1 MALLVKKFGGTSV
14 GDIQKIQKIATSIC
28 KSKEEGNEIVVV
40 VSAMG
45 KTTDVLNCLAES
57 ISKNPNRRELD
68 MLLSTGEQVTIA
80 LLSMALNEYG
90 IPAISMTGSQVGIIT
105 ESIHGK
111 ARILDI
117 KTERIQNYLNQG
129 FVVVVAG
136 FQGTTLSHTG
146 SMEITTL
153 GRGGSDTSAVALST
167 ALGAETCE
175 IYTDVPGVLTTDPR
189 IVPNAKLL
197 DEISCEEML
206 ELASVGASVLHPRAV
221 EIARNYGIKLCVKS
235 SQSDSSGTLLES
247 QIQALP
253 LKRGSLELTKTVNS
267 LEVLENQ
274 AVFSLSNIPDRPGIA
289 AQIFEKLSEASINA
303 PIYDELFK
311 ILFIIG
317 LIIFIGMTIAV
328 IYSLFKF
335 RKRNDQIGDGIALE
349 GNLSL
354 EIIWTIIPSI
364 IVLLIGLYSY
374 NIYDRMGGMKEL
386 NHNHEMM
393 SSNSEKIWAGISQ
406 TSENEI
412 SKNNLSIEVSAMQFA
427 FLFNYPKGNF
437 ISGELH
443 VPVDQKISMK
453 MESKDVIHAFW
464 VPEFRIKQDIIP
476 GQPTILNFTP
486 TKVGKYPIICAEL
499 CGPYHGGMRA
509 SIIVE
514 DESDYNEW
522 FNKNKKPEVNL

>member
-1 MALLVKKFGGTSV
+1 VNLNVFLLTKDAGLKKLNILS
-14 GDIQKIQKIATSIC
+14 IQIQTF
-28 KSKEEGNEIVVV
+28 
-40 VSAMG
+40 
-45 KTTDVLNCLAES
+45 TDQLLNKNIYLILI
-57 ISKNPNRRELD
+57 ISL
-68 MLLSTGEQVTIA
+68 VF
-80 LLSMALNEYG
+80 
-90 IPAISMTGSQVGIIT
+90 AISFWI
-105 ESIHGK
+105 
-111 ARILDI
+111 
-117 KTERIQNYLNQG
+117 G
-129 FVVVVAG
+129 FNVN
-136 FQGTTLSHTG
+136 L
-146 SMEITTL
+146 L
-153 GRGGSDTSAVALST
+153 P
-167 ALGAETCE
+167 AE
-175 IYTDVPGVLTTDPR
+175 
-189 IVPNAKLL
+189 
-197 DEISCEEML
+197 
-206 ELASVGASVLHPRAV
+206 ASV
-221 EIARNYGIKLCVKS
+221 
-235 SQSDSSGTLLES
+235 
-247 QIQALP
+247 
-253 LKRGSLELTKTVNS
+253 
-267 LEVLENQ
+267 
-274 AVFSLSNIPDRPGIA
+274 
-289 AQIFEKLSEASINA
+289 NA

-354 EIIWTIIPSI
+354 EIVWTIIPSI

-406 TSENEI
+406 TSDNEI
-412 SKNNLSIEVSAMQFA
+412 AINNLSIEVSAMQFA

-443 VPVDQKISMK
+443 VPVDQKVSMK

-514 DESDYNEW
+514 EESDYNEW

>member
-1 MALLVKKFGGTSV
+1 MNLNVFLLTKDAGLKKLNILRIY
-14 GDIQKIQKIATSIC
+14 IQIFIDQLLNKKIYLILI
-28 KSKEEGNEIVVV
+28 
-40 VSAMG
+40 
-45 KTTDVLNCLAES
+45 
-57 ISKNPNRRELD
+57 ISL
-68 MLLSTGEQVTIA
+68 VF
-80 LLSMALNEYG
+80 
-90 IPAISMTGSQVGIIT
+90 AISFWI
-105 ESIHGK
+105 
-111 ARILDI
+111 
-117 KTERIQNYLNQG
+117 G
-129 FVVVVAG
+129 FNV
-136 FQGTTLSHTG
+136 
-146 SMEITTL
+146 
-153 GRGGSDTSAVALST
+153 
-167 ALGAETCE
+167 
-175 IYTDVPGVLTTDPR
+175 
-189 IVPNAKLL
+189 NLL
-197 DEISCEEML
+197 P
-206 ELASVGASVLHPRAV
+206 A
-221 EIARNYGIKLCVKS
+221 
-235 SQSDSSGTLLES
+235 
-247 QIQALP
+247 
-253 LKRGSLELTKTVNS
+253 
-267 LEVLENQ
+267 
-274 AVFSLSNIPDRPGIA
+274 
-289 AQIFEKLSEASINA
+289 EASINA
-303 PIYDELFK
+303 PIYDDLFK
-311 ILFIIG
+311 ILFITG

-354 EIIWTIIPSI
+354 EIVWTIIPSI

-406 TSENEI
+406 TTDNEI
-412 SKNNLSIEVSAMQFA
+412 AINNLSIEVSAMQFA

-443 VPVDQKISMK
+443 VPVDQKVSMK

-514 DESDYNEW
+514 EESVYNEW

>member
-1 MALLVKKFGGTSV
+1 VNLNDFLLTKDAGLKK
-14 GDIQKIQKIATSIC
+14 
-28 KSKEEGNEIVVV
+28 
-40 VSAMG
+40 
-45 KTTDVLNCLAES
+45 LNILRIYVQIFRDQLLNKNIYLILI
-57 ISKNPNRRELD
+57 ISL
-68 MLLSTGEQVTIA
+68 VF
-80 LLSMALNEYG
+80 
-90 IPAISMTGSQVGIIT
+90 AISFWI
-105 ESIHGK
+105 
-111 ARILDI
+111 
-117 KTERIQNYLNQG
+117 G
-129 FVVVVAG
+129 FNV
-136 FQGTTLSHTG
+136 
-146 SMEITTL
+146 
-153 GRGGSDTSAVALST
+153 
-167 ALGAETCE
+167 
-175 IYTDVPGVLTTDPR
+175 
-189 IVPNAKLL
+189 NLL
-197 DEISCEEML
+197 P
-206 ELASVGASVLHPRAV
+206 A
-221 EIARNYGIKLCVKS
+221 
-235 SQSDSSGTLLES
+235 
-247 QIQALP
+247 
-253 LKRGSLELTKTVNS
+253 
-267 LEVLENQ
+267 
-274 AVFSLSNIPDRPGIA
+274 
-289 AQIFEKLSEASINA
+289 EASINA

-317 LIIFIGMTIAV
+317 LIIFIGMTISV

-354 EIIWTIIPSI
+354 EIVWTIIPSI

-406 TSENEI
+406 SSDNEI
-412 SKNNLSIEVSAMQFA
+412 AINNLSIEVSAMQFA

-443 VPVDQKISMK
+443 VPVDQKVSMK

-514 DESDYNEW
+514 EESDYNEW

>member
-1 MALLVKKFGGTSV
+1 MNLNVFLLTKDAGLKKLNILS
-14 GDIQKIQKIATSIC
+14 IQIQTF
-28 KSKEEGNEIVVV
+28 
-40 VSAMG
+40 
-45 KTTDVLNCLAES
+45 TDQLLNKNIYLILI
-57 ISKNPNRRELD
+57 ISL
-68 MLLSTGEQVTIA
+68 VF
-80 LLSMALNEYG
+80 
-90 IPAISMTGSQVGIIT
+90 AISFWI
-105 ESIHGK
+105 
-111 ARILDI
+111 
-117 KTERIQNYLNQG
+117 G
-129 FVVVVAG
+129 FNVN
-136 FQGTTLSHTG
+136 L
-146 SMEITTL
+146 L
-153 GRGGSDTSAVALST
+153 P
-167 ALGAETCE
+167 AE
-175 IYTDVPGVLTTDPR
+175 
-189 IVPNAKLL
+189 
-197 DEISCEEML
+197 
-206 ELASVGASVLHPRAV
+206 ASV
-221 EIARNYGIKLCVKS
+221 
-235 SQSDSSGTLLES
+235 
-247 QIQALP
+247 
-253 LKRGSLELTKTVNS
+253 
-267 LEVLENQ
+267 
-274 AVFSLSNIPDRPGIA
+274 
-289 AQIFEKLSEASINA
+289 NA

-335 RKRNDQIGDGIALE
+335 RKRNDQVGDGIALE

-354 EIIWTIIPSI
+354 EIVWTIIPSI

-406 TSENEI
+406 TSDNEI
-412 SKNNLSIEVSAMQFA
+412 AINNLSIEVSAMQFA

-443 VPVDQKISMK
+443 VPVDQKVSMK

-514 DESDYNEW
+514 EESDYNEW

>member
-1 MALLVKKFGGTSV
+1 MNLNVFLLTKDARLEKLNILRIH
-14 GDIQKIQKIATSIC
+14 IQIFRDQL
-28 KSKEEGNEIVVV
+28 
-40 VSAMG
+40 
-45 KTTDVLNCLAES
+45 LNKNIYLILI
-57 ISKNPNRRELD
+57 ISL
-68 MLLSTGEQVTIA
+68 VF
-80 LLSMALNEYG
+80 
-90 IPAISMTGSQVGIIT
+90 AISFWI
-105 ESIHGK
+105 
-111 ARILDI
+111 
-117 KTERIQNYLNQG
+117 G
-129 FVVVVAG
+129 FNV
-136 FQGTTLSHTG
+136 
-146 SMEITTL
+146 
-153 GRGGSDTSAVALST
+153 
-167 ALGAETCE
+167 
-175 IYTDVPGVLTTDPR
+175 
-189 IVPNAKLL
+189 NLL
-197 DEISCEEML
+197 P
-206 ELASVGASVLHPRAV
+206 A
-221 EIARNYGIKLCVKS
+221 
-235 SQSDSSGTLLES
+235 
-247 QIQALP
+247 
-253 LKRGSLELTKTVNS
+253 
-267 LEVLENQ
+267 
-274 AVFSLSNIPDRPGIA
+274 
-289 AQIFEKLSEASINA
+289 EASINA

-354 EIIWTIIPSI
+354 EIVWTIIPSI

-406 TSENEI
+406 TSDNEI
-412 SKNNLSIEVSAMQFA
+412 AINNLSIEVSAMQFA

-443 VPVDQKISMK
+443 VPVDQKVSMK

-514 DESDYNEW
+514 EESDYNEW
-522 FNKNKKPEVNL
+522 FNKNKKTEVNL

>member
-1 MALLVKKFGGTSV
+1 MLNKNIYLILIISLVF
-14 GDIQKIQKIATSIC
+14 
-28 KSKEEGNEIVVV
+28 
-40 VSAMG
+40 
-45 KTTDVLNCLAES
+45 
-57 ISKNPNRRELD
+57 
-68 MLLSTGEQVTIA
+68 
-80 LLSMALNEYG
+80 
-90 IPAISMTGSQVGIIT
+90 AISFWI
-105 ESIHGK
+105 
-111 ARILDI
+111 
-117 KTERIQNYLNQG
+117 G
-129 FVVVVAG
+129 FNV
-136 FQGTTLSHTG
+136 
-146 SMEITTL
+146 
-153 GRGGSDTSAVALST
+153 
-167 ALGAETCE
+167 
-175 IYTDVPGVLTTDPR
+175 
-189 IVPNAKLL
+189 NLL
-197 DEISCEEML
+197 P
-206 ELASVGASVLHPRAV
+206 A
-221 EIARNYGIKLCVKS
+221 
-235 SQSDSSGTLLES
+235 
-247 QIQALP
+247 
-253 LKRGSLELTKTVNS
+253 
-267 LEVLENQ
+267 
-274 AVFSLSNIPDRPGIA
+274 
-289 AQIFEKLSEASINA
+289 EASINA

-311 ILFIIG
+311 ILFITG

-354 EIIWTIIPSI
+354 EIVWTIIPSI

-406 TSENEI
+406 TSDNEI
-412 SKNNLSIEVSAMQFA
+412 AINNLSIEVSAMQFA

-443 VPVDQKISMK
+443 VPVDQKVTMK

-486 TKVGKYPIICAEL
+486 TKIGKYPIICAEL

-514 DESDYNEW
+514 EESDYNEW
-522 FNKNKKPEVNL
+522 FNKNTKPEVKL

>member
-1 MALLVKKFGGTSV
+1 MNLNVFLLTKDAGLKKLNILRIY
-14 GDIQKIQKIATSIC
+14 IQIFRDQL
-28 KSKEEGNEIVVV
+28 
-40 VSAMG
+40 
-45 KTTDVLNCLAES
+45 LNKNIYLILI
-57 ISKNPNRRELD
+57 ISL
-68 MLLSTGEQVTIA
+68 VF
-80 LLSMALNEYG
+80 
-90 IPAISMTGSQVGIIT
+90 AISFWI
-105 ESIHGK
+105 
-111 ARILDI
+111 
-117 KTERIQNYLNQG
+117 G
-129 FVVVVAG
+129 FNV
-136 FQGTTLSHTG
+136 
-146 SMEITTL
+146 
-153 GRGGSDTSAVALST
+153 
-167 ALGAETCE
+167 
-175 IYTDVPGVLTTDPR
+175 
-189 IVPNAKLL
+189 NLL
-197 DEISCEEML
+197 P
-206 ELASVGASVLHPRAV
+206 A
-221 EIARNYGIKLCVKS
+221 
-235 SQSDSSGTLLES
+235 
-247 QIQALP
+247 
-253 LKRGSLELTKTVNS
+253 
-267 LEVLENQ
+267 
-274 AVFSLSNIPDRPGIA
+274 
-289 AQIFEKLSEASINA
+289 EASINA
-303 PIYDELFK
+303 PIYDALFK

-354 EIIWTIIPSI
+354 EIVWTIIPSI

-393 SSNSEKIWAGISQ
+393 SSNPEKIWAGISQ
-406 TSENEI
+406 TSDNEI

-443 VPVDQKISMK
+443 VPVDQKVSMK

-476 GQPTILNFTP
+476 GQPTVLNFTP

-509 SIIVE
+509 SIIVQE
-514 DESDYNEW
+514 ESDYNEW